1 MRLFQALTS
10 EAIKV
15 GSSAACEAMI
25 FGKGGSVRQHSFW
38 KSAKKSIAIGAW
50 LVALVLGGPPRSF
63 ALPPGKRPAARIPT
77 NVARFQQRVQSALA
91 IPVAQKSFIGV
102 LIVDAATGRTLYELN
117 ADRYFTPASN
127 TKLFTTTLAMSTLG
141 PDYRFRTTIETHGT
155 LDAAGRLRGD
165 LTLVGRGG
173 PDFSNRR
180 IPYDAKN
187 PIDGP
192 SDKPLGELVD
202 AIVAKG
208 VKEIDGDIIADDSYF
223 PYEPFPEGWAVGDM
237 PFDYGAAVSAICF
250 DDNGLDVKVTPGDHV
265 GAPAWVVVEPWPGYD
280 VYAYSVTTGAAESQP
295 DFRTVENPGPKPF
308 LVRGAIPLGHAPID
322 LAMAMPEPP
331 DYTAHVLK
339 QMLLARGIRVTG
351 KARAQHAPP
360 PAEGMTF
367 DPPAIMPQTPSP
379 TVPPN
384 TLVLAE
390 HQSPPLIEIVRVL
403 NKVSQNLHA
412 EILLR
417 TVAKEKTGDGS
428 LAAGLKIE
436 RQFLTS
442 IGIPPSDV
450 LVDDGSGL
458 SRENIV
464 TPRAVVSLLE
474 YVRGQPWGDAYAST
488 LPVAGVDGTLD
499 NRMKGTP
506 AKGRVEDQPGPV
518 EHTHAMSGF
527 ASSLHG
533 AHLIF
538 SMFDNHNG
546 GTGRDAAHVLD
557 AIAQAM
563 VQDLGSP
570 VKKKRR

>member
-1 MRLFQALTS
+1 VPQLVLAKSPLARPTIYPAKSIYIGALLLFAALL
-10 EAIKV
+10 
-15 GSSAACEAMI
+15 GSPY
-25 FGKGGSVRQHSFW
+25 SFAHPP
-38 KSAKKSIAIGAW
+38 KKKS
-50 LVALVLGGPPRSF
+50 
-63 ALPPGKRPAARIPT
+63 PARVPAD
-77 NVARFQQRVQSALA
+77 VARFQRDAETALA

-102 LIVDAATGRTLYELN
+102 LIVDAATGKTLYELN

-127 TKLFTTTLAMSTLG
+127 TKLFTTTLAMSALG

-155 LDAAGRLRGD
+155 LDSAGRLRGD
-165 LTLVGRGG
+165 LILVGRGD

-192 SDKPLGELVD
+192 SDKPLAELVD

-208 VKEIDGDIIADDSYF
+208 VKEIDGDIVADDSYF
-223 PYEPFPEGWAVGDM
+223 PYAPFPEGWAVGDM

-265 GAPAWVVVEPWPGYD
+265 GADAWVAVEPWPGYN
-280 VYAYSVTTGAAESQP
+280 VYSYSVTTGPADSQP
-295 DFRTVENPGPKPF
+295 NFNTVENPGPKPF
-308 LVRGAIPLGHAPID
+308 LLRGSIPLGHAPID
-322 LAMAMPEPP
+322 LAMAMPDPAN
-331 DYTAHVLK
+331 YTAHVLK
-339 QMLLARGIRVTG
+339 QMLLARGIRITG
-351 KARAQHAPP
+351 HARALHAPP
-360 PAEGMTF
+360 PSEGMTF
-367 DPPAIMPQTPSP
+367 DPPQALAQTPAP
-379 TVPPN
+379 QAN

-390 HQSPPLIEIVRVL
+390 HQSPPLLEIVRVL

-417 TVAKEKTGDGS
+417 TVAKEKTGEGS
-428 LAAGLKIE
+428 LAAGLEIE

-442 IGIPPSDV
+442 IGIAPTDV

-458 SRENIV
+458 SRENLV

-474 YVRGQPWGDAYAST
+474 YVRRQPWGDAYAST

-499 NRMKGTP
+499 NRMKSTP
-506 AKGRVEDQPGPV
+506 ADGRIDAKTGSV
-518 EHTHAMSGF
+518 EHTQAMSGV
-527 ASSLHG
+527 ATTLHG
-533 AHLIF
+533 ERLIF

-563 VQDLGSP
+563 VEDLGTTSKKP
-570 VKKKRR
+570 AKARAKKKNK

>member
-1 MRLFQALTS
+1 MRQRSLVKYVAKLILICTMLAVS
-10 EAIKV
+10 P
-15 GSSAACEAMI
+15 GSFARSPKKKSAAR
-25 FGKGGSVRQHSFW
+25 V
-38 KSAKKSIAIGAW
+38 SAG
-50 LVALVLGGPPRSF
+50 
-63 ALPPGKRPAARIPT
+63 
-77 NVARFQQRVQSALA
+77 VARFQRDAKTALA
-91 IPVAQKSFIGV
+91 VPLAQKSFIGV
-102 LIVDAATGRTLYELN
+102 LIVDAATGKTLYDLN

-155 LDAAGRLRGD
+155 LDTAGRLRGD
-165 LTLVGRGG
+165 LVLVGRGD

-187 PIDGP
+187 PVDGP
-192 SDKPLGELVD
+192 SNKPLAELVD
-202 AIVAKG
+202 EIVAKG
-208 VKEIDGDIIADDSYF
+208 VKEIDGNIIADDSYF
-223 PYEPFPEGWAVGDM
+223 PYEPFPEGWAIGDM

-265 GAPAWVVVEPWPGYD
+265 GAPAWVTVEPWPGYD
-280 VYAYSVTTGAAESQP
+280 VYSYSVTTGPADSQAV
-295 DFRTVENPGPKPF
+295 FNTVENPGSKPF
-308 LVRGAIPLGHAPID
+308 LVRGSVPLGHAPID
-322 LAMAMPEPP
+322 LAMAMPDPA

-351 KARAQHAPP
+351 EARAQHAPP

-367 DPPAIMPQTPSP
+367 DPPEIMPQTPSP
-379 TVPPN
+379 ASASN

-417 TVAKEKTGDGS
+417 AVAKEKSGDGS

-458 SRENIV
+458 SRQNIV

-488 LPVAGVDGTLD
+488 LPIAGVDGTLD

-506 AKGRVEDQPGPV
+506 AEGRVEGKTGTV
-518 EHTHAMSGF
+518 EHTQAMSGF
-527 ASSLHG
+527 ATTLHG
-533 AHLIF
+533 ERLIF

-563 VQDLGSP
+563 VQDLGP
-570 VKKKRR
+570 LVKKKRK

>member
-1 MRLFQALTS
+1 MRQRPFVKYVARFILICTMLAAPML
-10 EAIKV
+10 AI
-15 GSSAACEAMI
+15 S
-25 FGKGGSVRQHSFW
+25 
-38 KSAKKSIAIGAW
+38 
-50 LVALVLGGPPRSF
+50 PRSF
-63 ALPPGKRPAARIPT
+63 ARSPKKRLFVRVPDDI
-77 NVARFQQRVQSALA
+77 ARFQRDAETTLA
-91 IPVAQKSFIGV
+91 NPLAQNSFIGV
-102 LIVDAATGRTLYELN
+102 LIVDAATGKTLYDLN

-127 TKLFTTTLAMSTLG
+127 TKLFTTALAMATLG
-141 PDYRFRTTIETHGT
+141 PDYRFRTTIETQGA

-165 LTLVGRGG
+165 LVLVGRGD

-187 PIDGP
+187 PVDGP
-192 SDKPLGELVD
+192 SNKPLAELVD

-208 VKEIDGDIIADDSYF
+208 VKEIDGNIIADDSYF
-223 PYEPFPEGWAVGDM
+223 PYEPFPGGWAVGDM
-237 PFDYGAAVSAICF
+237 PFDYGAAVGAICF

-265 GAPAWVVVEPWPGYD
+265 GAPAWVAVEPWPGYD
-280 VYAYSVTTGAAESQP
+280 VYSYSVTTGPADSQAV
-295 DFRTVENPGPKPF
+295 FNTVENPGPKPF
-308 LVRGAIPLGHAPID
+308 LVRGSIPLGHAPID
-322 LAMAMPEPP
+322 LGMAMPDPA

-360 PAEGMTF
+360 PAEGMSF
-367 DPPAIMPQTPSP
+367 DPPEILPQTPSP
-379 TVPPN
+379 ASASN

-417 TVAKEKTGDGS
+417 TVAKVKSGDGS
-428 LAAGLKIE
+428 LAVGLKIE
-436 RQFLTS
+436 RQFLAS

-506 AKGRVEDQPGPV
+506 AEGRVEGKTGTV
-518 EHTHAMSGF
+518 EHTQAMSGF
-527 ASSLHG
+527 ATTLHG
-533 AHLIF
+533 ERLIF

-563 VQDLGSP
+563 VEDLGPP

>member
-63 ALPPGKRPAARIPT
+63 ALPPGKRPAPRVPAD
-77 NVARFQQRVQSALA
+77 VARFQRRVESALA
-91 IPVAQKSFIGV
+91 TPVAQKSFFGILV
-102 LIVDAATGRTLYELN
+102 TDAATGRTLYELN

-127 TKLFTTTLAMSTLG
+127 TKLFTTTLAMAMLG

-165 LTLVGRGG
+165 LTLVGRGD

-208 VKEIDGDIIADDSYF
+208 VKEIDGDIIADDTYF

-265 GAPAWVVVEPWPGYD
+265 GAPAWVAVEPWPGYD
-280 VYAYSVTTGAAESQP
+280 VYAYNVITSAAEAQP
-295 DFRTVENPGPKPF
+295 DFHTVENPGTKPF
-308 LVRGAIPLGHAPID
+308 LVRGSIPLGHAPID
-322 LAMAMPEPP
+322 LAMAMPVPA
-331 DYTAHVLK
+331 DYTANVLK

-351 KARAQHAPP
+351 KARALHAPP
-360 PAEGMTF
+360 PSDGMTF
-367 DPPAIMPQTPSP
+367 DPPASLPQSSSP
-379 TVPPN
+379 VSEAN

-390 HQSPPLIEIVRVL
+390 RQSPPLIEIVRVL
-403 NKVSQNLHA
+403 NKVSENLHA

-417 TVAKEKTGDGS
+417 TVAKEKSGEGS

-436 RQFLTS
+436 QQFLTS

-458 SRENIV
+458 SRQNLV
-464 TPRAVVSLLE
+464 TPRAIVSLLE
-474 YVRGQPWGDAYAST
+474 YGQRQPWGEAYAST
-488 LPVAGVDGTLD
+488 FPVAGVDGTLD
-499 NRMKGTP
+499 NRMRGTP
-506 AKGRVEDQPGPV
+506 AEGRVEGKTGTA
-518 EHTHAMSGF
+518 EHTQAMSGF
-527 ASSLHG
+527 ATTLHG
-533 AHLIF
+533 ERLIF

-563 VQDLGSP
+563 VQDLGPP

>member
-1 MRLFQALTS
+1 VRQRQFANANAKFATHFAMKFVRTLAAKSMVTVTLAVVTL
-10 EAIKV
+10 A
-15 GSSAACEAMI
+15 GSPFSFAHPPKAKSAAR
-25 FGKGGSVRQHSFW
+25 V
-38 KSAKKSIAIGAW
+38 
-50 LVALVLGGPPRSF
+50 
-63 ALPPGKRPAARIPT
+63 PADI
-77 NVARFQQRVQSALA
+77 ARFQQRVESVLA
-91 IPVAQKSFIGV
+91 FPVAQKSFVGV
-102 LIVDAATGRTLYELN
+102 LIVDAATGKTLYELN

-155 LDAAGRLRGD
+155 LDSAGRLRGD
-165 LTLVGRGG
+165 LTLVGRGD

-208 VKEIDGDIIADDSYF
+208 VKEIDGDIIADDTYF

-265 GAPAWVVVEPWPGYD
+265 GAPAWVAVEPWPGYD
-280 VYAYSVTTGAAESQP
+280 VYAYSIITGAAGSQP
-295 DFRTVENPGPKPF
+295 DFNTVENPGPKPF
-308 LVRGAIPLGHAPID
+308 LVRGSIPLGHAPID
-322 LAMAMPEPP
+322 LAMAMPEPA

-351 KARAQHAPP
+351 EARALHAPP
-360 PAEGMTF
+360 PSDGMAF
-367 DPPAIMPQTPSP
+367 DPPATLPQTPAP
-379 TVPPN
+379 ETN

-390 HQSPPLIEIVRVL
+390 RQSPPLIEIVRVL
-403 NKVSQNLHA
+403 NKVSENLHA

-417 TVAKEKTGDGS
+417 TVAKEKNGEGS
-428 LAAGLKIE
+428 LTAGLKIE
-436 RQFLTS
+436 QQFLTS
-442 IGIPPSDV
+442 IGVSLGDV
-450 LVDDGSGL
+450 LLNDGSGL
-458 SRENIV
+458 SRQNLV

-474 YVRGQPWGDAYAST
+474 YGRRQPWGDAYATT

-506 AKGRVEDQPGPV
+506 AEGRIEAKTGSV
-518 EHTHAMSGF
+518 EHTQAISGF
-527 ASSLHG
+527 ATTLHG
-533 AHLIF
+533 EHLIF

-557 AIAQAM
+557 TIAQTM
-563 VQDLGSP
+563 VEELGTSANTSAKKP
-570 VKKKRR
+570 AKKSKKKNK